1 MKPEMF
7 KEAVTEY
14 QTNQKSTVEGLEIK
28 IKELPQGNEKL
39 NNESEKKMFREIK
52 KILPKKTNEASGN
65 EQQ

>member
-1 MKPEMF
+1 MF

-14 QTNQKSTVEGLEIK
+14 QTNQKSTVEGLQIK

-39 NNESEKKMFREIK
+39 NNESGKKMFREIK